1 MKPKTIKEI
10 IQEWIMVNELNVDDG
25 DVQTLV
31 ESINDHILT
40 EMRNIL
46 L

>member
-10 IQEWIMVNELNVDDG
+10 IQEWIMVNELNVDEG

-31 ESINDHILT
+31 DDIQAKLVETI
-40 EMRNIL
+40 RNA
-46 L
+46 